1 MSYAGCQ
8 YLSPSVSKN
17 NAFEYKIYQY
27 EFVPFGS
34 SCASAELL
42 RLKFKEGK
50 DYEELA
56 VREYESYTPDA
67 YTEWP
72 MIESTA
78 HPYPVI
84 WKAVREFGLHT
95 PLSNLTLPRHM
106 TRMSMARD
114 IYELWQAY
122 ADEHRELWSYL
133 DPDGSPSPSHRG
145 RPQQTHASLGKRKRD
160 RQDGGG
166 DEKRSRKPSSPSS
179 PGESADRSG
188 DVVDDVPGL
197 VSHSKDDS
205 TPSSPYLQSPS
216 LVDRP
221 VRVAAEEDSESESE
235 DEGRPIALQP
245 KRQFSITEWANAAL
259 EHGEPVAEDH
269 YSPNPQFFEEPRK
282 PPSGPW
288 EDWPPAYA

>member
-1 MSYAGCQ
+1 M
-8 YLSPSVSKN
+8 
-17 NAFEYKIYQY
+17 
-27 EFVPFGS
+27 
-34 SCASAELL
+34 
-42 RLKFKEGK
+42 
-50 DYEELA
+50 
-56 VREYESYTPDA
+56 
-67 YTEWP
+67 
-72 MIESTA
+72 
-78 HPYPVI
+78 
-84 WKAVREFGLHT
+84 
-95 PLSNLTLPRHM
+95 M
-106 TRMSMARD
+106 TMARE
-114 IYELWQAY
+114 IYTLWQEY
-122 ADEHRELWSYL
+122 ADDHRELWSYL
-133 DPDGSPSPSHRG
+133 DPDGSPSPSYRG
-145 RPQQTHASLGKRKRD
+145 RPQQTHTSLGKRKRG

-166 DEKRSRKPSSPSS
+166 DEKRSRKPSS

-216 LVDRP
+216 LIDRP

-245 KRQFSITEWANAAL
+245 KRQFSITDWANAAL
-259 EHGEPVAEDH
+259 KYGEPVAEDH